1 MKQKLFIIIAAML
14 LVPMGIFS
22 QTYQE
27 LWKEVEQAQRK
38 DLPKTAMEHLQ
49 KIEAKAQ
56 KAGDYGELLKATLLT
71 SRLQAE
77 VAPDSLKPALERLE
91 QEAESTKDVALK
103 AVYCTVLSKV
113 YADNAP
119 HLDEDARE
127 KSKTYREQALEHPE
141 ALARAKGEAYRPF
154 VVNGKDSKVYYD
166 DDLLNIVGRELGEWQ
181 WLHGYYSKTGNRKA
195 ACLTGVEAFDIDG
208 PEITTPHGKRA
219 SRIEVKSSAS
229 VQIDT
234 PDNKEPISLPPSQLK
249 FSIRKAIDWQ
259 SKSKVAQRNN
269 DLYVFAHYKAT
280 SKSDNMLDLSFW
292 DFYVYPTYK
301 IDGDASGLAKQN
313 SISVYRL
320 EMLDVPC
327 VSFRD
332 LFQEIKK
339 VTDDITAHY
348 ASNWY
353 GVELISDPSTR
364 SEAEK
369 AEIAALSA
377 ACREMGYE
385 YSARYLELFGKRA
398 MDPGFTHGINQ
409 AVEAFYKKCVEELHP
424 YNWYHQYP
432 KDIIL

>member
-1 MKQKLFIIIAAML
+1 MRHTGRYKGTEKLL
-14 LVPMGIFS
+14 L
-22 QTYQE
+22 
-27 LWKEVEQAQRK
+27 
-38 DLPKTAMEHLQ
+38 
-49 KIEAKAQ
+49 
-56 KAGDYGELLKATLLT
+56 
-71 SRLQAE
+71 
-77 VAPDSLKPALERLE
+77 
-91 QEAESTKDVALK
+91 
-103 AVYCTVLSKV
+103 
-113 YADNAP
+113 
-119 HLDEDARE
+119 
-127 KSKTYREQALEHPE
+127 
-141 ALARAKGEAYRPF
+141 
-154 VVNGKDSKVYYD
+154 NGKELPYSMLDFWSINLSEI
-166 DDLLNIVGRELGEWQ
+166 LLNMTRGSFAEFLVRCAMTEGGFDALGDDAV
-181 WLHGYYSKTGNRKA
+181 K
-195 ACLTGVEAFDIDG
+195 TGVEAFDIDG

-234 PDNKEPISLPPSQLK
+234 PDDKEPIILPPSQLK

-292 DFYVYPTYK
+292 NFYVYPTYK

-320 EMLDVPC
+320 EMLDVPR

-364 SEAEK
+364 SETEK
-369 AEIAALSA
+369 AEIAILSA
-377 ACREMGYE
+377 TCREMGYE
-385 YSARYLELFGKRA
+385 YSARYIEMFGKRA
-398 MDPGFTHGINQ
+398 MDPGFYHGINQ
-409 AVEAFYKKCVEELHP
+409 AAEKFYKKCVEELHP

-432 KDIIL
+432 KDVIF